1 MARARTK
8 KSPRRIRYA
17 VVGLGHIAQVAVL
30 PAFEHAENSEL
41 AALVSSD
48 AGKLKALAKR
58 YDIENAVSYDEFG
71 ALCASGQIDAA
82 YIALPNHL
90 HREYTEIAAK
100 AGIHVLCEKPM
111 AVTTKDAE
119 AMIRV
124 CAKNDVRLMIA
135 YRLHFERANLEAVD
149 TVNSGKLGEPRY
161 FSSDFSLDVKK
172 GDIRVRR
179 ETGGGSLWDLGIY
192 CVNAARYLF
201 KAEPEEVVAFTAA
214 RDDERFREV
223 EEMLSGILR
232 FPGERLAHFTCSLGA
247 ADLATYRVVGTK
259 GDIVLDPAYEYAM
272 ELEREITIGERKSH
286 KKYPKRDQFAPEL
299 VYFSDCILQ
308 KRDPEPSGE
317 EGLLDVRAIE
327 ALYRSAR
334 SGKAVKLPPQEKK
347 KRPTLAQ
354 EMRRPPVSPKPKEV
368 KVSAPSR

>member
-1 MARARTK
+1 MAARKEKRT
-8 KSPRRIRYA
+8 IRYA

-30 PAFEHAENSEL
+30 PAFDHAENSEL

-48 AGKLKALAKR
+48 GTKLKTLSKR
-58 YDIENAVSYDEFG
+58 HGVEAAVAYEEF
-71 ALCASGQIDAA
+71 AELCASGTIDAA

-90 HREYTEIAAK
+90 HRQYTEIAAN

-111 AVTTKDAE
+111 ALTTKDAE

-124 CAKNDVRLMIA
+124 CERNDVRLMIA

-149 TVNSGKLGEPRY
+149 IVSSGKIGEPRF
-161 FSSDFSLDVKK
+161 FSSDFSLDVKP

-179 ETGGGSLWDLGIY
+179 ETGGGALWDLGIY

-201 KAEPEEVVAFTAA
+201 RAEPTQAVAFTAA
-214 RDDERFREV
+214 RDDERFSEV
-223 EEMLSGILR
+223 EEMLTGILR

-259 GDIVLDPAYEYAM
+259 GDLVLNPAYEYAV
-272 ELEREITIGERKSH
+272 ELERQLTIGSRTSH
-286 KKYPKRDQFAPEL
+286 KKFPKRDQFAPEL
-299 VYFSDCILQ
+299 VYFSDCILER
-308 KRDPEPSGE
+308 RDPEPSGE
-317 EGLLDVRAIE
+317 EGLLDVRVIE
-327 ALYRSAR
+327 ALYRSAK
-334 SGKAVKLPPQEKK
+334 SGKPVSLPPREKK
-347 KRPTLAQ
+347 ARPTLDQ

-368 KVSAPSR
+368 KATGASRG

>member
-1 MARARTK
+1 MARARSNRK
-8 KSPRRIRYA
+8 GPIRYA

-30 PAFEHAENSEL
+30 PAFEHAENSAL

-48 AGKLKALAKR
+48 SRKLNVLAKR
-58 YDIENAVSYDEFG
+58 YGIEHAVAYEEFG
-71 ALCASGQIDAA
+71 ALCASGAVDAA

-90 HREYTEIAAK
+90 HRDYTEIAAK
-100 AGIHVLCEKPM
+100 AGVHVLCEKPM
-111 AVTTKDAE
+111 ALTVKDAE

-124 CAKNDVRLMIA
+124 CAKNEVRLMIA
-135 YRLHFERANLEAVD
+135 YRLHFERANLEAID
-149 TVNSGKLGEPRY
+149 TVASGKIGEPRY
-161 FSSDFSLDVKK
+161 FSSDFSLDVKP
-172 GDIRVRR
+172 GDIRVRK
-179 ETGGGSLWDLGIY
+179 ETGGGALWDLGIY

-201 KAEPEEVVAFTAA
+201 RDEPVEVVAFTAA
-214 RDDERFREV
+214 RDDDRFREV

-259 GDIVLDPAYEYAM
+259 GDLVLNPAYEYAM
-272 ELEREITIGERKSH
+272 ELEREVTVGGRKSH

-299 VYFSDCILQ
+299 IHFSECILDG
-308 KRDPEPSGE
+308 KEPEPSGE

-327 ALYRSAR
+327 ALYRSAKR
-334 SGKAVKLPPQEKK
+334 RRPVRLPPRERSARPSLNQEI
-347 KRPTLAQ
+347 
-354 EMRRPPVSPKPKEV
+354 RRPPVTPKPKEV